1 MLETPWHLYDEMPSS
16 ELTLCHSPRSSPTF
30 DWDQWLLSFE
40 PLSGS
45 LSPARN
51 VFDEQLPTLHG
62 LGNESLETPLVKAQ
76 VTCQCQRHSTICLKW
91 ARLASRAASICIC
104 CSQKFDWALDQA
116 QQEYPDIEDLVF
128 YGARSILMR
137 LVEGNEFFQCVAH
150 INSVLMRVSEDFE
163 NISESEQQRLLNP
176 RGGSPKPE
184 EGRLEEIE

>member
-1 MLETPWHLYDEMPSS
+1 MLQTPWHPSDEMPSS

-30 DWDQWLLSFE
+30 DWDQWLLSLE
-40 PLSGS
+40 PSPGS

-51 VFDEQLPTLHG
+51 VFDEQPPTLHG
-62 LGNESLETPLVKAQ
+62 LGNESLERSLVKSQ
-76 VTCQCQRHSTICLKW
+76 VTCQCQKHSTICLKW
-91 ARLASRAASICIC
+91 ARLASRAALVCIG

-137 LVEGNEFFQCVAH
+137 VVEENEFVQCMAD
-150 INSVLMRVSEDFE
+150 IDRVLMRVLEAFE
-163 NISESEQQRLLNP
+163 NMSESEQQRLLNP